1 MTIELL
7 NIDCMEY
14 MATQPDNAFDLIIA
28 DPPYFEIKGEFDYA
42 WNSFNSYLMDVERWG
57 KEIARVLSEAGTLY
71 WWGDDKRIAYT
82 QTILDK
88 HLNLENS
95 IVWYKENL
103 RGGMFGSAGGDNI
116 RSFPICTERAL
127 VYSKEINRTGLEAI
141 KLDTNNFK
149 CLRNYFELLQ
159 RYIGKGL
166 KKINDQLGHRK
177 AEHAF
182 YWGSTQWDLPTSE
195 TYEEIRKAYNCDEWE
210 GWREYEELRNEYEEL
225 RRPFNNNLNLTE
237 VLIFDQP
244 MTGPQKSSHP
254 TPKAP
259 KVTEALVRTSGKK
272 GGAAFIPFMGGGT
285 EVIECHKFG
294 MRVTGCEIDTDYYN
308 AATER
313 FDRETRQ
320 VAMF

>member
-1 MTIELL
+1 MTVKLL

-42 WNSFNSYLMDVERWG
+42 WNSFNSYLMDVEMWG
-57 KEIARVLSEAGTLY
+57 KEITRVLSEAGTLY

-127 VYSKEINRTGLEAI
+127 VYSKDKHNLTTCIYSIRDYVRGEIMAAKGVIQFKEINAMLGTATNGGGVASACLSLSKTEPAMLTAEAYK
-141 KLDTNNFK
+141 KL
-149 CLRNYFELLQ
+149 Q
-159 RYIGKGL
+159 
-166 KKINDQLGHRK
+166 
-177 AEHAF
+177 
-182 YWGSTQWDLPTSE
+182 QWCSPHM
-195 TYEEIRKAYNCDEWE
+195 R
-210 GWREYEELRNEYEEL
+210 REYEELRREYEEL
-225 RRPFNNNLNLTE
+225 RRPFNNNLKLTE

-294 MRVTGCEIDTDYYN
+294 MCVTGCEIDTDYYK
-308 AATER
+308 ATTER